1 MPTSTPP
8 SRAFRTLGR
17 AFSRSLAALALLL
30 PLAAFTPT
38 ENLFAPSSD
47 LWDRWQRHDPQSE
60 LTLDFTA
67 WDRLLE
73 TYVTQSPQGNTLFDY
88 AAVTEADKAALAGF
102 LERQAAVP
110 ISRHARPQQM
120 AYWINLYNALTVQVV
135 LEHFPVSTIRDIDIS
150 PGFFSD
156 GPWDKEVIRVEGE
169 DLTLNDIEHRILR
182 PIWMDPRIHYA
193 VNCASIG
200 CPDLRADSYRAE
212 ELDRQLDDAA
222 RRYVNDPRG
231 VSIEGGRVTV
241 SKIYDW
247 FYEDFGRN
255 PESLLMHLKRYAEPE
270 LARRLKEIGEI
281 HDTDYD
287 WDLNAAGSTS

>member
-1 MPTSTPP
+1 MPTSTPLNQAY
-8 SRAFRTLGR
+8 RALR
-17 AFSRSLAALALLL
+17 RSLAALALLL
-30 PLAAFTPT
+30 PLTAFTPT
-38 ENLFAPSSD
+38 ENIFAPSAD

-60 LTLDFTA
+60 LSLDFSA

-73 TYVTQSPQGNTLFDY
+73 TYVTRSERGNNLFDY
-88 AAVTEADKAALAGF
+88 AAVTDADKAALKGF
-102 LERQAAVP
+102 LAQQAAVP
-110 ISRHARPQQM
+110 ISRYARPQQM

-135 LEHFPVSTIRDIDIS
+135 LDHYPVSTIRDIDIS

-156 GPWDKEVIRVEGE
+156 GPWGKEVIEVEGE
-169 DLTLNDIEHRILR
+169 ALTLNDIEHRILR
-182 PIWMDPRIHYA
+182 PIWMDPRVHYA

-200 CPDLRADSYRAE
+200 CPDLRVGSYRADQI
-212 ELDRQLDDAA
+212 DRQLDEAA

-270 LARRLKEIGEI
+270 LARRLQEIGEI